1 MKIIDLAIC
10 IDNFDPK
17 QIGRIR
23 CVRYSDWISQKSK
36 SFDYTKWD
44 EKDVFIANPFLPLT
58 SNFIPNVGQLVKIIN
73 YNTDKE
79 TVNQEYIAGPFT
91 SQYDFSSQ
99 TFSQQIENTTYGVA
113 TKHRKDIIKSNG
125 ELVDKRTEG
134 AFATNSDLG
143 IYGKYGSDIVFTE
156 NGLQLRGGKL
166 ISKEFASRKEKENL
180 LDFPLM
186 AKTYS
191 KISLKKFSKKME
203 LRDESYVE
211 RKIEKGRLKYII
223 EYDTNN
229 LYFTGNTNIQIYV
242 YKVTKNKDAKD
253 PISNIFDTDVFTE
266 FTEIPITGYTELI
279 TGSTTGYTYSEEVD
293 SVNGAYI
300 LLSDILSTIDEKNL
314 FEIDQLLPNDDLHP
328 YFFRPTKN
336 FRERSMTPNELV
348 TDREN
353 IIKNVGLTGI
363 KDGGSGLVW
372 SILSPD
378 PPVKEIPVVK
388 KVLRT
393 VSRNREQSF
402 ASVVADKTY
411 LLSTDPTPTDKSEKI
426 EFEKLNKYE
435 YTQDDY
441 LINIEPKTYSTVR
454 GENLIN
460 FLTALYNVL
469 LTHTH
474 NINEPYGRSSYS
486 EHEQLQ
492 NLFNTIK
499 DDILNGSIRI
509 N

>member
-17 QIGRIR
+17 QVGRIR
-23 CVRYSDWISQKSK
+23 CVKYSDWISEKSK
-36 SFDYTKWD
+36 SFDYEKWD
-44 EKDVFIANPFLPLT
+44 EKDVFVANPFLPLT
-58 SNFIPNVGQLVKIIN
+58 SNYIPNVGQLVKVMT
-73 YNTDKE
+73 YNTDKN
-79 TVNQEYIAGPFT
+79 TVNNEYIAGPFT
-91 SQYDFSSQ
+91 TQYDFSSQ
-99 TFSQQIENTTYGVA
+99 TFSQQIENTTYGIAV
-113 TKHRKDIIKSNG
+113 KHGKDIIKRNG

-134 AFATNSDLG
+134 AFANNSDIG
-143 IYGKYGSDIVFTE
+143 VYGKYGSDILFTE
-156 NGLQLRGGKL
+156 NGLILRGGKL

-180 LDFPLM
+180 VNFPLM
-186 AKTYS
+186 AKTSS

-203 LRDESYVE
+203 LKNETYVE
-211 RKIEKGRLKYII
+211 RKIEKGRLKYIV

-229 LYFTGNTNIQIYV
+229 LYFTGNTNVQIYV
-242 YKVTKNKDAKD
+242 YKVTKDKDAKD
-253 PISNIFDTDVFTE
+253 PKSNIFDTDIFTE
-266 FTEIPITGYTELI
+266 FTEIPLSGYTQLI
-279 TGSTTGYTYSEEVD
+279 TGVTSGYTYSEEVD
-293 SVNGAYI
+293 SANGAYI

-314 FEIDQLLPNDDLHP
+314 FEVDQLLPNDDLHP

-336 FRERSMTPNELV
+336 FRERTVTPDELV

-353 IIKNVGLTGI
+353 IIKNVGLTGV
-363 KDGGSGLVW
+363 KDGGSGLVY
-372 SILSPD
+372 SILNPD
-378 PPVKEIPVVK
+378 PPIKETPIIK

-411 LLSTDPTPTDKSEKI
+411 FLSTDPTPTDKSEKI

-441 LINIEPKTYSTVR
+441 LVNIEPKTYSSVR

-460 FLTALYNVL
+460 FLTAMYYLL

-474 NINEPYGRSSYS
+474 NINEPYGRSSNS
-486 EHEQLQ
+486 EHDTLAR
-492 NLFNTIK
+492 LFETIK